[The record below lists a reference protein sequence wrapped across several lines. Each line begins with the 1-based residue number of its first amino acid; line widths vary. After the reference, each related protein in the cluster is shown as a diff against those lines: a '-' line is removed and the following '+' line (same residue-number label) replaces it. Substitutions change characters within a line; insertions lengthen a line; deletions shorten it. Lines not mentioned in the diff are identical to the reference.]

1 VGIGANEAESQWYD
15 QKAKL
20 MEQVLGPSHDMV
32 MHAIVP
38 FNVGGGLDLYF
49 YTQHKPGTV
58 FATMELSELPGT
70 GSSNQCFRNYELLMF
85 TREAFDHTATHK
97 PETPLG
103 RVFPVFN
110 AILNNIALF
119 SQQAQLNPHETCEFP
134 EDMESVGG
142 RCLIFDAYPAIPEDG
157 PAEFGL
163 LVIIEIFRSEMEFAH
178 KHGGH
183 KLLDRL
189 DAAGHYPYSDLNRKP
204 VA

>member
-1 VGIGANEAESQWYD
+1 MGIGASEAESQWYD

-32 MHAIVP
+32 MHAIP
-38 FNVGGGLDLYF
+38 SFAVGGGLDLYF

-58 FATMELSELPGT
+58 FATMELSDLPGT
-70 GSSNQCFRNYELLMF
+70 GSSNQCFRNFELLMF
-85 TREAFDHTATHK
+85 TRQAINLNAAYR
-97 PETPLG
+97 PEDPFG
-103 RVFPVFN
+103 RVYSVFN
-110 AILNNIALF
+110 ELLNRIARY
-119 SQQAQLNPHETCEFP
+119 SVQARLNPRETCEFP
-134 EDMESVGG
+134 ADWDIIGG
-142 RCLIFDAYPAIPEDG
+142 RCLIFDAYPAIPDDE
-157 PAEFGL
+157 PADFGL
-163 LVIIEIFRSEMEFAH
+163 LVIIEIFRSEMEFAR

>member
-1 VGIGANEAESQWYD
+1 MGIGANEAESQWYD

-97 PETPLG
+97 PETPFG
-103 RVFPVFN
+103 RIFPGFN

-119 SQQAQLNPHETCEFP
+119 SQQAQLNPQETCKFP
-134 EDMESVGG
+134 FAKDVKLWFRAYKLSKTSSDPAKSTVTFPLLESFPI
-142 RCLIFDAYPAIPEDG
+142 RICLLSSSKIRFCNTR
-157 PAEFGL
+157 FKGL
-163 LVIIEIFRSEMEFAH
+163 A
-178 KHGGH
+178 
-183 KLLDRL
+183 
-189 DAAGHYPYSDLNRKP
+189 PN
-204 VA
+204 